1 MNKREKTLKVIAEGL
16 GRREEGC
23 PVVGM
28 LAEEVV
34 SCFNVATD
42 ASWDVTRAL
51 HVLVTIE
58 DLHLRD
64 KTEEAIEVIRS
75 AFEQMDELEA
85 ISYLDMLDA
94 CGKVNRKAKVIF
106 VAKFLEMARYLC
118 LFSPYGYSLSKV
130 RGEMQDDEM

>member
-64 KTEEAIEVIRS
+64 KTEEAVEVIRS

-106 VAKFLEMARYLC
+106 VAKFLE
-118 LFSPYGYSLSKV
+118 
-130 RGEMQDDEM
+130 

>member
-42 ASWDVTRAL
+42 AS
-51 HVLVTIE
+51 
-58 DLHLRD
+58 
-64 KTEEAIEVIRS
+64 
-75 AFEQMDELEA
+75 
-85 ISYLDMLDA
+85 
-94 CGKVNRKAKVIF
+94 
-106 VAKFLEMARYLC
+106 
-118 LFSPYGYSLSKV
+118 
-130 RGEMQDDEM
+130 

>member
-1 MNKREKTLKVIAEGL
+1 MSKFLFSPL
-16 GRREEGC
+16 Y
-23 PVVGM
+23 
-28 LAEEVV
+28 
-34 SCFNVATD
+34 
-42 ASWDVTRAL
+42 
-51 HVLVTIE
+51 
-58 DLHLRD
+58 LHLCD
-64 KTEEAIEVIRS
+64 KTEEAVEVIRS